1 MKIKLDQKES
11 PIISTQRL
19 KIYEMTLADSP
30 FILNLVNTPGW
41 IKYIGK
47 RELKDVSAAEEYLR
61 NGFLKVQADYG
72 FGYYVV
78 KDQYGNSIGIA
89 GFLKKEELEY
99 EDFGFAFMPD
109 WHGRGYALEAS
120 QAILKYGCR
129 KFRFSV
135 LDAITLTT
143 NIPSQN
149 LLFKLGFKKIKEILN
164 DDHEEILFR
173 LEFSDPEYG

>member
-1 MKIKLDQKES
+1 MKIKVDQKES
-11 PIISTQRL
+11 PIISTKRL

-30 FILNLVNTPGW
+30 FVLNLVNTPGW

-47 RELKDVSAAEEYLR
+47 RELKDVSAAEEYLT

-78 KDQYGNSIGIA
+78 KDESGNSIGIA
-89 GFLKKEELEY
+89 GFLKKEELEF
-99 EDFGFAFMPD
+99 EDFGFAFMPE

-120 QAILKYGCR
+120 QAILKYGCW

-135 LDAITLTT
+135 LDAVTLTT

-149 LLFKLGFKKIKEILN
+149 LLLKLGFKKIAVTLKDGN
-164 DDHEEILFR
+164 EEMLFR
-173 LEFSDPEYG
+173 LET